1 MGILD
6 FAVGILLTSVVLC
19 AFYLVLIRPQRRR
32 LQELREM
39 AARLS
44 PGDQIVTAGG
54 LVGTVVGN
62 ADVNTVLVEVA
73 KDIRVRVRRNLIN
86 DIILKGREQRGSS

>member
-1 MGILD
+1 MGTLD
-6 FAVGILLTSVVLC
+6 FAVGILLTSTVLC
-19 AFYLVLIRPQRRR
+19 VFYLMLIRPQRRR
-32 LQELREM
+32 LRELREM

-86 DIILKGREQRGSS
+86 DIVLKGRQQRGPS

>member
-6 FAVGILLTSVVLC
+6 FAVGILLTSAVLC
-19 AFYLVLIRPQRRR
+19 AFYLVLIRPHRRR

-39 AARLS
+39 ATRLS